1 MFDLTRHKQDS
12 RERKLLQFWLVLLSV
27 AICLGVS
34 GYGVAAEEEK
44 SADQRIAEALLPLPE
59 PLRAGA
65 TVVLDREPGKR
76 EVLRKGTNHIIC
88 RADTPAPGFT
98 VRCHHRD
105 LDALSTRIEE
115 LRAEGVS
122 WDRFRDTI
130 DAEIRSGKLKTF
142 AGATRYML
150 AGSSPVTALPL
161 MEVFLPGATSESTG
175 LPVELSNY
183 RPWLMWAGTAAA
195 HIMIPGK

>member
-12 RERKLLQFWLVLLSV
+12 RGRKPLRFWLILISV
-27 AICLGVS
+27 VICSGVS
-34 GYGVAAEEEK
+34 GYGVAAAEEK
-44 SADQRIAEALLPLPE
+44 SADQWIAEALLPLPE

-88 RADTPAPGFT
+88 RADTPAPGFA
-98 VRCHHRD
+98 VRCYHKD
-105 LDALSTRIEE
+105 LDAGYTRGDE
-115 LRAEGVS
+115 LRAGGASE
-122 WDRFRDTI
+122 DRVRDTL

-142 AGATRYML
+142 AGATTYSL
-150 AGSSPVTALPL
+150 TGSSLVGALPL
-161 MEVFLPGATSESTG
+161 TVLFLPGATSESTG
-175 LPVELSNY
+175 LPAEPSNY